1 MQYTVVGKF
10 FWLGVMNAVLLS
22 IPMWGLIYL
31 ALRGLFF

>member
-10 FWLGVMNAVLLS
+10 FWLGITNAVLLS

-31 ALRGLFF
+31 TLKIIF